1 MGLRV
6 VTSRSRYPKKRTLH
20 LTEDFCADLYNQHP
34 WHNKCSVVL
43 AGAVAH
49 HCPDRGAQDQ
59 GKDILYTPDPNQ
71 GNRAAEKE
79 LERAVA
85 SYAED
90 NLVVVRVFLKD
101 PYYQKLTRAQTMS
114 PITFL
119 GSAGGWLG
127 LCCGLSIIS
136 VLEIGY
142 HSLLFVI
149 AIWKGEHVHN

>member
-1 MGLRV
+1 MGAEKTLEHPHPYG
-6 VTSRSRYPKKRTLH
+6 TDKLYP
-20 LTEDFCADLYNQHP
+20 
-34 WHNKCSVVL
+34 

-90 NLVVVRVFLKD
+90 NLVVVRVRTIRPTQL
-101 PYYQKLTRAQTMS
+101 
-114 PITFL
+114 
-119 GSAGGWLG
+119 
-127 LCCGLSIIS
+127 
-136 VLEIGY
+136 
-142 HSLLFVI
+142 
-149 AIWKGEHVHN
+149 